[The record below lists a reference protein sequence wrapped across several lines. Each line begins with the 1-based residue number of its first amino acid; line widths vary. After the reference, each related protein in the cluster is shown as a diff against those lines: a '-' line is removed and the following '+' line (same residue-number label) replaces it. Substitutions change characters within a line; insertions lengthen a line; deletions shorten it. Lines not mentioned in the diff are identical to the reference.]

1 GACAREVPARGIPRK
16 GLGGGRSVAA
26 GTRSWCRVAGLG
38 AGMTVPSVVRY
49 ALDDETV
56 VVFEVDPAGV
66 FLPSGPEEIV
76 GKLGDAVG
84 PAVDGARVVLDRVK
98 SAQPDEIELK
108 FGIKVSGTLNW
119 YVAKAATEA
128 TFEVT
133 LKWSPKSAAG
143 GGPQG
148 AVGGSDPGVVV
159 P

>member
-1 GACAREVPARGIPRK
+1 
-16 GLGGGRSVAA
+16 
-26 GTRSWCRVAGLG
+26 
-38 AGMTVPSVVRY
+38 MTAPSVVRY

-56 VVFEVDPAGV
+56 VMFEVDPAGV
-66 FLPSGPEEIV
+66 FMPSGSEEIV
-76 GKLGDAVG
+76 GKIRDAVG

-98 SAQPDEIELK
+98 STRPDEIEMK

-143 GGPQG
+143 GGHQG
-148 AVGGSDPGVVV
+148 AVEGRDPGVAV
-159 P
+159 PA